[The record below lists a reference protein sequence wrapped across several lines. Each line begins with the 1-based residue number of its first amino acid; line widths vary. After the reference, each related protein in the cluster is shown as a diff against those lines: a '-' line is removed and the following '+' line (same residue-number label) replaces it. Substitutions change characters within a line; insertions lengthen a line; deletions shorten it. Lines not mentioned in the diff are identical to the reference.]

1 MSFKLIFFI
10 IAVVFIVGS
19 LSLAL
24 WYRMYEDKNE

>member
-24 WYRMYEDKNE
+24 WYRMYEDNNE